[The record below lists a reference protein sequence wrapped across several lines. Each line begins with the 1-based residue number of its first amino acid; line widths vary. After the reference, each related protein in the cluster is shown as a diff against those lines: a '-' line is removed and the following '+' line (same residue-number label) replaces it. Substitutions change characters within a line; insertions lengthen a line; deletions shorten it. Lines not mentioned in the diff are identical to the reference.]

1 CDSGAAINAFF
12 HAIYRKQQITMLLGT
27 SSSEVTERLAK
38 VVSHWGILQIS
49 FGSLGSVLSDRAGF
63 PLFFRTVAPD
73 SSHNAA
79 RVALIRRFQW
89 DTVATLHEDDEL
101 YALAINELLTQL
113 ESANISVSASES
125 VTRYDFLDQIHELK
139 RSDCR
144 IIIGSFSKRMARK
157 IFCEVYR
164 LGMYGADFQ
173 WIIQGG
179 LGPWWQDASDTDCSV
194 EELQAAARSLITV
207 SAYTGTLPDH
217 TSVSGL
223 QMDDFRA
230 ELDTALK
237 AETPGSL
244 ATYGGHVTE
253 AYDAVW
259 TVALALR
266 AADQLWKKAG
276 VNATLSDFRYE
287 KLLPDNAG
295 GRNGWN
301 TTTEPPPKQIRR
313 MANFFDKIVSQLR
326 FNGIAGKHG
335 GSHTVLRGAGNE
347 RMIICVSAAGWNAN
361 FVVKGR
367 SRRVVATF
375 LNKGALTKFRLQGP
389 LSFFGSDRVGIT
401 EFQQN
406 QGTLLRTVLLYDLTF
421 SILMTNCI
429 LLGSAF
435 FFLNNAPAIR
445 KPFENF
451 LKLFYSVQLLFHSY
465 SIRFEKFLFAQLY
478 CKVVKNSTTAKQS
491 STVSCNKVRVL
502 CIPFLCACFWAV
514 RAFLLSGGFSLAF
527 GAIFIKTY
535 RVHHIFIRASSG
547 IIKNKLLQD
556 QQLIALVC
564 LLVLIDCAIVTLWV
578 TFDPMERT
586 LRNLTM
592 QISKAERDV
601 VYLPQREQCY
611 SVHMVKWLGA
621 LYIYKGL
628 LLVVGCY
635 MAWETRNVQ
644 IPALNDSQ
652 YIGLSVYN
660 AVITSALVV
669 ALANVIS
676 AERYTLTFALVG
688 TLIFVSTTTTL
699 CLLFLPKV

>member
-1 CDSGAAINAFF
+1 
-12 HAIYRKQQITMLLGT
+12 M
-27 SSSEVTERLAK
+27 
-38 VVSHWGILQIS
+38 WIS
-49 FGSLGSVLSDRAGF
+49 FGSLSSVLSDRAGF
-63 PLFFRTVAPD
+63 PLFYRTVAPD

-79 RVALIRRFQW
+79 RVALIRHFQW

-113 ESANISVSASES
+113 DIAQISVSASES
-125 VTRYDFLDQIHELK
+125 VTRHDFLDQIHELK
-139 RSDCR
+139 SRDCR
-144 IIIGSFSKRMARK
+144 IIIGSFSKHMARK

-164 LGMYGADFQ
+164 QGMYGADFQ

-179 LGPWWQDASDTDCSV
+179 LGPWWQDASDTDCSA
-194 EELQAAARSLITV
+194 EQLQTAARSLITV
-207 SAYTGTLPDH
+207 SAYTGRLPDH

-223 QMDDFRA
+223 RMDDFRTELTA
-230 ELDTALK
+230 ELEAQ
-237 AETPGSL
+237 TPGSS

-266 AADQLWKKAG
+266 AADQLWKKSG

-295 GRNGWN
+295 GRYGWN
-301 TTTEPPPKQIRR
+301 ATTVPPPRQMRR

-326 FNGIAGKHG
+326 FNGI
-335 GSHTVLRGAGNE
+335 S
-347 RMIICVSAAGWNAN
+347 
-361 FVVKGR
+361 
-367 SRRVVATF
+367 
-375 LNKGALTKFRLQGP
+375 GP
-389 LSFFGSDRVGIT
+389 VSFFGSDRVGIT

-406 QGTLLRTVLLYDLTF
+406 QGGVLRKVALYIPDSGTLNINCFRCHPIEWQDGEPPVARRIVKLSVATIQRSVFVSVSVLAVFGMALAVVFLAFNLFYRKRKYIKLSSPQLNNMTVVGCLLVYLAIVLLGLDHET
-421 SILMTNCI
+421 
-429 LLGSAF
+429 LGSDTHF
-435 FFLNNAPAIR
+435 AI
-445 KPFENF
+445 F
-451 LKLFYSVQLLFHSY
+451 
-465 SIRFEKFLFAQLY
+465 
-478 CKVVKNSTTAKQS
+478 CT
-491 STVSCNKVRVL
+491 
-502 CIPFLCACFWAV
+502 V

-564 LLVLIDCAIVTLWV
+564 LLVVIDCAIVTLWV
-578 TFDPMERT
+578 IFDPMERT

-611 SVHMVKWLGA
+611 SEHMVKWLGA

-699 CLLFLPKV
+699 CLLFLPKIHAIMNNADADAVVASSGVRVEFNTRRFAIDERRELFYRTEVQSRAYAREVNEASP